1 MPQLREFRWRTDK
14 DAVLGFQAEIY
25 ELNFPGFRMAPG
37 FLRDYEQQIKTATR
51 HPGEHLIVLEDEQGI
66 GGFIWIAL
74 ITTMV
79 EPFVGYIKNVY
90 VASRLRG
97 QGCAKQLLEA
107 ADVWFK
113 SHACTKVALDASVCN
128 ERAVQIYLAAGFEPM
143 RYRME
148 KTYSAGT
155 PTTGPGEQQ

>member
-1 MPQLREFRWRTDK
+1 MPQLREFRWRTDR
-14 DAVLGFQAEIY
+14 DAVLGFQTEIY
-25 ELNFPGFRMAPG
+25 ELNFPGFRITPN
-37 FLRDYEQQIKTATR
+37 FLRDYEQQLKTATR

-79 EPFVGYIKNVY
+79 EPFAGYIKNVY
-90 VASRLRG
+90 VAARLRG
-97 QGCAKQLLEA
+97 QGWGRQLLDA
-107 ADVWFK
+107 ADLWFK
-113 SHACTKVALDASVCN
+113 GHGCTKVALDASVCN

-155 PTTGPGEQQ
+155 STTDTGEQP